1 MIGQPEREGAAV
13 FREKIIGE
21 IFYALG
27 LSRAGIPRRIFG
39 PLLKRPA
46 GRLGRIAAL
55 ADETAATSGISGAA
69 RRILPDFCLR
79 VSARGTEAIPSDGP
93 LLVAA
98 NHPGGLDSVAI
109 LASIPRKDVNVV
121 ISDVPFTR
129 AFESAGRYFVF
140 APHGQSGRSA
150 ALRTAIERLRSGE
163 AVLIFPHGDVEPDP
177 EIGPGSFES
186 LGDWSRSLEIM
197 LRRAPGTRLVVAIA
211 SGALSPRFA
220 LSPLVKLRRS
230 ATRRQKLAEAL
241 QFMRQVTRPGSV
253 PLDIRLTFAR
263 AGRGGGPHRERNDAG
278 RGGDRAPPPGGPH
291 GNPEG
296 RAGRRL
302 RDQSAIRWYKAS
314 MFPERPGSDLSSI
327 LIRRSP
333 PT

>member
-1 MIGQPEREGAAV
+1 MTGQPEREGAAV
-13 FREKIIGE
+13 FREKIVGE

-27 LSRAGIPRRIFG
+27 LSRTGIPRRIFG
-39 PLLKRPA
+39 PLFWRPA
-46 GRLGRIAAL
+46 GRLGRIAAQ

-93 LLVAA
+93 LLVVA

-140 APHGQSGRSA
+140 APPGPAGRASALRSA
-150 ALRTAIERLRSGE
+150 VGRLRSGE
-163 AVLIFPHGDVEPDP
+163 ALLIFPHGDVEPDP
-177 EIGPGSFES
+177 ETSAGSCGS

-220 LSPLVKLRRS
+220 RSPLVRLRRS
-230 ATRRQKLAEAL
+230 ATRRQKLAEVL
-241 QFMRQVTRPGSV
+241 QFVRQVIRPGSV
-253 PLDIRLTFAR
+253 PLDIRLTF
-263 AGRGGGPHRERNDAG
+263 GEPV
-278 RGGDRAPPPGGPH
+278 
-291 GNPEG
+291 EG
-296 RAGRRL
+296 ADLIAKGTMPTVEAIARRL
-302 RDQSAIRWYKAS
+302 LAS
-314 MFPERPGSDLSSI
+314 HMDVLLAERA
-327 LIRRSP
+327 RS
-333 PT
+333 

>member
-1 MIGQPEREGAAV
+1 MTGRPEGESASI

-27 LSRAGIPRRIFG
+27 LSRTGIPRHIFG
-39 PLLKRPA
+39 PLFRRPA

-55 ADETAATSGISGAA
+55 ADEAAATSGISGAA
-69 RRILPDFCLR
+69 RRILPDFFLR
-79 VSARGTEAIPSDGP
+79 VSARGTESIPSNGP

-109 LASIPRKDVNVV
+109 LASIPRTDVNVV

-129 AFESAGRYFVF
+129 AFESAGRHFVF
-140 APHGQSGRSA
+140 APPGQSGRAA

-177 EIGPGSFES
+177 EMSPGSCES

-197 LRRAPGTRLVVAIA
+197 LRRAPRTRLVVAIA

-220 LSPLVKLRRS
+220 LSPLVRLRRS

-253 PLDIRLTFAR
+253 PLDIRLTFGEPVEGADLTAKGTMPAVEAIANRLLANHMEARR
-263 AGRGGGPHRERNDAG
+263 AGPSRG
-278 RGGDRAPPPGGPH
+278 
-291 GNPEG
+291 
-296 RAGRRL
+296 
-302 RDQSAIRWYKAS
+302 
-314 MFPERPGSDLSSI
+314 
-327 LIRRSP
+327 
-333 PT
+333 

>member
-1 MIGQPEREGAAV
+1 MTRRRERESASV

-27 LSRAGIPRRIFG
+27 LSRTGIPRHIFG
-39 PLLKRPA
+39 PLFRRPA

-55 ADETAATSGISGAA
+55 ADEAAATSGISGAA
-69 RRILPDFCLR
+69 GRILPDFRLR
-79 VSARGTEAIPSDGP
+79 VSARGAGSIPSDGP
-93 LLVAA
+93 LLLAA

-129 AFESAGRYFVF
+129 AFESAGRHFVF
-140 APHGQSGRSA
+140 APPGQSGRAA
-150 ALRTAIERLRSGE
+150 ALRTVIERLRSEE

-177 EIGPGSFES
+177 EMSPGSFES

-220 LSPLVKLRRS
+220 LSPLVRLRRS
-230 ATRRQKLAEAL
+230 AERRQKLAEAL
-241 QFMRQVTRPGSV
+241 QFLRQVTRPGSV
-253 PLDIRLTFAR
+253 PLDIHLTFGEPVEGADVIAKGTMPAVEAIARRVLADHMEARR
-263 AGRGGGPHRERNDAG
+263 AGQSRG
-278 RGGDRAPPPGGPH
+278 
-291 GNPEG
+291 
-296 RAGRRL
+296 
-302 RDQSAIRWYKAS
+302 
-314 MFPERPGSDLSSI
+314 
-327 LIRRSP
+327 
-333 PT
+333 